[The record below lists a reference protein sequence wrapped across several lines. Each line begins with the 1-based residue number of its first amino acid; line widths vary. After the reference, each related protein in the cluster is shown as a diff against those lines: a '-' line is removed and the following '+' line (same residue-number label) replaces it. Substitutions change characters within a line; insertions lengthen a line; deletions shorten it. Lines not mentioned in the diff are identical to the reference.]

1 MDDKNSGISLLH
13 SCPFCSKDVQE
24 MAFYETTDFLAIYN
38 IAPILPGHSMII
50 TRNHI
55 TSAMQLSDKQLADLM
70 IFARKTTGFLLAE
83 FSSAAFDWSLQ
94 DGEAAGQSVPHF
106 HLHIIPRRP
115 NDFPDDNEWYEK
127 LPENESALLDSR
139 MRNRIDEDKYQ
150 QISSYLRKKAETVF
164 NF

>member
-1 MDDKNSGISLLH
+1 
-13 SCPFCSKDVQE
+13 

-55 TSAMQLSDKQLADLM
+55 TSVMQLSDKQIADLM
-70 IFARKTTGFLLAE
+70 LFARKTTGFLLAE

-115 NDFPDDNEWYEK
+115 NDLPDDNEWYEK

-139 MRNRIDEDKYQ
+139 MRNRLDNDQYSRISLKLIRHSEKYFGAGNKDMHNKTSQ
-150 QISSYLRKKAETVF
+150 
-164 NF
+164 